1 MKLNIFIR
9 HQTNPSNYYRIY
21 QFIQHLEGNYAI
33 NVVSSFPSFYYKYLG
48 RFSKNKFL
56 SILLKVIT
64 YPIVQVKLYLKTSL
78 ILFHPR
84 SILFIQREI
93 YPRRLGFIQKK
104 ALKRLL
110 NRNKIIWDIDDNI
123 TALNE
128 ISKSEF
134 NLLGEK
140 SASIIVC
147 HQFLKDC
154 LDKKYLNKVV
164 FLPTSDVECA
174 EFDLESANQKRLNN
188 FPKTVT
194 LGWIGTFNN
203 LRFLE
208 KILIFLD
215 KSAEVLQKEFG
226 KDLMLRIV
234 SDTYFEANL
243 NFIKINNILWT
254 RAGAIEELKNIH
266 IGLMPLNDNEITK
279 GKCAFK
285 AVQYMGF
292 GIPVIASDVGF
303 NREVIEDDRCGYLIK
318 NNRTWSEKII
328 ELSTN
333 ENRWVQFSK
342 NARSKWLKDFDTDD
356 IVRRI
361 IKIIG

>member
-9 HQTNPSNYYRIY
+9 HHINPSNYYRIY
-21 QFIQHLEGNYAI
+21 QYLNYI
-33 NVVSSFPSFYYKYLG
+33 KKNHSVNVISSFPSFYYKYLG
-48 RFSKNKFL
+48 KCSKNKFL

-104 ALKRLL
+104 ILKRLI

-123 TALNE
+123 LAINE
-128 ISKSEF
+128 TSKVEF
-134 NLLGEK
+134 DLLSEK

-234 SDTYFEANL
+234 SDTYLEANL

-266 IGLMPLNDNEITK
+266 IGLMPLDDNEITK

-303 NREVIEDDRCGYLIK
+303 NREVIENCHNGYLITK
-318 NNRTWSEKII
+318 DELWTDKII
-328 ELSTN
+328 ELGSI
-333 ENRWVQFSK
+333 EKRWLEFS
-342 NARSKWLKDFDTDD
+342 NNSRTKWLKDFNTDD
-356 IVRRI
+356 IMKKMIEI
-361 IKIIG
+361 IR

>member
-1 MKLNIFIR
+1 MI
-9 HQTNPSNYYRIY
+9 
-21 QFIQHLEGNYAI
+21 
-33 NVVSSFPSFYYKYLG
+33 
-48 RFSKNKFL
+48 
-56 SILLKVIT
+56 
-64 YPIVQVKLYLKTSL
+64 
-78 ILFHPR
+78 FHPR

-104 ALKRLL
+104 ILSRLI

-123 TALNE
+123 LAINE
-128 ISKSEF
+128 TSKAEF
-134 NLLGEK
+134 NLLSEK

-154 LDKKYLNKVV
+154 LDKKYINKVV

-174 EFDLESANQKRLNN
+174 EFDLESANQKRLIDY
-188 FPKTVT
+188 PKTVT
-194 LGWIGTFNN
+194 LGWLGTFNN

-208 KILIFLD
+208 KILIYLD
-215 KSAEVLQKEFG
+215 KSAGVLQKEFG
-226 KDLMLRIV
+226 KELILRIV
-234 SDTYFEANL
+234 SDTRLEASA

-254 RAGAIEELKNIH
+254 REVAVDELKNIH
-266 IGLMPLNDNEITK
+266 IGLMPLDDNEITK

-328 ELSTN
+328 QLSTN
-333 ENRWVQFSK
+333 ENRWVQFS
-342 NARSKWLKDFDTDD
+342 NSARSKWLNDFNTDD
-356 IVRRI
+356 IVKKI
-361 IKIIG
+361 IKIIGR